1 MEGSDQMEYDVR
13 YAFAAKCFPEGSAVD
28 GVESRLNVQGPDL
41 QNILRLPYDYVKVTI
56 DLRRTSYLSK
66 NARFFQVRFTC
77 EMVRSSEIVFVN

>member
-1 MEGSDQMEYDVR
+1 MKGSDQLEYDVG

-66 NARFFQVRFTC
+66 NARLF
-77 EMVRSSEIVFVN
+77 